1 VEIISSEGAKVV
13 SIAQDLIYAQ
23 SKGRTQ
29 TQKSLALGMAYLFI
43 YLFNE
48 FIEQSTYVLY
58 QVQR

>member
-1 VEIISSEGAKVV
+1 MFHVQLDRV
-13 SIAQDLIYAQ
+13 
-23 SKGRTQ
+23 
-29 TQKSLALGMAYLFI
+29 YLFI